1 MALQYVTFC
10 TTDEIPAGSREV
22 FDLET
27 MSIVLFNVD
36 GTYYAV
42 EDMCSHEEYELH
54 DGDLEG
60 FVLKCPKHGA
70 TFDIRNGDF
79 LSAPAYFPIKAFPV
93 RVEDGNVQVGLDL
106 D

>member
-10 TTDEIPAGSREV
+10 ATDEIPVGSREV
-22 FDLET
+22 FDLDR

-36 GTYYAV
+36 GAYYAV

-54 DGDLEG
+54 DGDLDG

-79 LSAPAYFPIKAFPV
+79 LSAPAYFPIKSFPV